1 MVLLT
6 KMTTIMMTLMML
18 LLQMM
23 DLVDPQALS
32 YIVLVLGVLVVMLYA
47 LTFTLILLSL
57 SWG

>member
-1 MVLLT
+1 MVPLT